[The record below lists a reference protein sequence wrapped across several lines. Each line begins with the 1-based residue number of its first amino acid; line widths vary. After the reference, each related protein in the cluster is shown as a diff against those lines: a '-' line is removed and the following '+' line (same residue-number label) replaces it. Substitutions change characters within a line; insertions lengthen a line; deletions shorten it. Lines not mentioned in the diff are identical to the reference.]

1 MKIVNLNFEY
11 IFFLFFF
18 RPSMHNKRLISRKSV
33 LIHVE
38 NPFLFFLSLL
48 RQIVRKTRGT
58 RCEIFSLLSENH
70 CAKCDIR
77 MSKQELSKPF
87 GIIYGVL
94 FFPSS
99 FFFHPFPNRRSFKSW
114 EESCANLESR
124 NEKRNISSRLFPT
137 LSTPSLPPHE
147 LSITGLGIS
156 SRYSLD
162 DSCRRLSEKRSFFEK
177 PWNLVFCLHLFNKL
191 IFIPWNIVDTFDREK
206 NVERVLYRACIAET
220 NIYIYWCIDFY
231 CILLLFVYVYYILL
245 YMYIIICIVDN
256 FITFFDYN

>member
-18 RPSMHNKRLISRKSV
+18 HPSMHNKRLISRKSV

-124 NEKRNISSRLFPT
+124 NEKRNISSRLFST
-137 LSTPSLPPHE
+137 LSTPSLPPPRAFNYWAGDFQ
-147 LSITGLGIS
+147 SIF
-156 SRYSLD
+156 SRWLVSPVVRKEKLLRETVESRILFTPVQQADFYSVKY
-162 DSCRRLSEKRSFFEK
+162 CRHIRGS
-177 PWNLVFCLHLFNKL
+177 
-191 IFIPWNIVDTFDREK
+191 

-220 NIYIYWCIDFY
+220 NIYIYWCIF
-231 CILLLFVYVYYILL
+231 LFVYVYYILL

>member
-1 MKIVNLNFEY
+1 
-11 IFFLFFF
+11 
-18 RPSMHNKRLISRKSV
+18 MHNKRLISRKSV

-124 NEKRNISSRLFPT
+124 NEKRNISSRLFST
-137 LSTPSLPPHE
+137 LSTPASSPHE

-191 IFIPWNIVDTFDREK
+191 IFIPWNIVDTFEDR
-206 NVERVLYRACIAET
+206 T
-220 NIYIYWCIDFY
+220 
-231 CILLLFVYVYYILL
+231 
-245 YMYIIICIVDN
+245 
-256 FITFFDYN
+256 

>member
-124 NEKRNISSRLFPT
+124 NEKRNISSRLFST
-137 LSTPSLPPHE
+137 LSTPSLPPTSFQLLGWGFPVDI
-147 LSITGLGIS
+147 LSMTRVAGCQKREASSRNRGIS
-156 SRYSLD
+156 YFVYTCSTSWFLFREILSTHSRIERRTCVI
-162 DSCRRLSEKRSFFEK
+162 SCMYCRNE
-177 PWNLVFCLHLFNKL
+177 
-191 IFIPWNIVDTFDREK
+191 
-206 NVERVLYRACIAET
+206 
-220 NIYIYWCIDFY
+220 YIYLLMYWFLLYIIIICI
-231 CILLLFVYVYYILL
+231 CILYFIVYVYYYL
-245 YMYIIICIVDN
+245 YCW
-256 FITFFDYN
+256 